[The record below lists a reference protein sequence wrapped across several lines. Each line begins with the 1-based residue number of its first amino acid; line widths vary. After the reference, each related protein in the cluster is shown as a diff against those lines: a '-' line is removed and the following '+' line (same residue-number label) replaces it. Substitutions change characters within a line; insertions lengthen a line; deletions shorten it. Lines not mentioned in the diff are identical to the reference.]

1 MNICCCFLTLTCQ
14 LLNHPHLSAHIDETD
29 EDALSYMTDLEV
41 GSVVFLQRLVIVY
54 VWEKI
59 LTFPCDFLRSSLSR
73 TTNWA
78 TGSASTS
85 DGTLTSRIT
94 SS

>member
-1 MNICCCFLTLTCQ
+1 MCQ

-41 GSVVFLQRLVIVY
+41 RNSGVLSASWLFCMSANAHSYIFVSF
-54 VWEKI
+54 
-59 LTFPCDFLRSSLSR
+59 RSSLSR
-73 TTNWA
+73 ITNLA

-85 DGTLTSRIT
+85 DGTRTFRTT